1 MRCKN
6 TACEAKGS
14 ATLYLCKMEEKLWFK
29 NWFNSPY
36 YHLLY
41 ANRDDSEA
49 AAFIT
54 TLVDFFKPVAGAK
67 MLDVGCGRGR
77 HSRQLAAWGFTV
89 TGIDVAPENIRF
101 AKQFATAQLHFEIH
115 DMRQLYAARSMD
127 YVFNFF
133 TSFGYFNSQQEH
145 VRALHMMAT
154 ALRNKGILI
163 LDYVNSDVAVQHQIK
178 KEQKVIRQ
186 VEFTIERWNS
196 TTHLY
201 KRIQVEDLKKGIRLS
216 HTEKVF
222 RFSKD
227 TLINL
232 LLQQGLTIK
241 TVWGDYQLN
250 SFDPSHSPR
259 MIFYAEREN

>member
-6 TACEAKGS
+6 TGCDAKGM
-14 ATLYLCKMEEKLWFK
+14 AWLYLCQMEENVWFK

-54 TLVDFFKPVAGAK
+54 TLVKYFQPTPNAK

-77 HSRQLAAWGFTV
+77 HSRQLATFGFDV

-101 AKQFATAQLHFEIH
+101 AKQFATSHLHFEIH

-133 TSFGYFNSQQEH
+133 TSFGYFNSRHEH

-154 ALRNKGILI
+154 ALQKNGILL
-163 LDYVNSDVAVQHQIK
+163 LDYVNSEVAIQQLVK
-178 KEQKVIRQ
+178 KEQKTIRQ
-186 VEFTIERWNS
+186 VQFTIERWFND
-196 TTHLY
+196 THLY
-201 KRIQVEDLKKGIRLS
+201 KRIAVEDTKKGVALT
-216 HTEKVF
+216 HTEKVA
-222 RFSKD
+222 RFSMD
-227 TLINL
+227 TLSSL
-232 LLQQGLTIK
+232 LRQQGLTIK
-241 TVWGDYQLN
+241 NVWGDYQLN
-250 SFDPSHSPR
+250 PFDVACSPR
-259 MIFYAEREN
+259 MIFHTQREN